1 MSLRWADPLPD
12 EGRVTGSAA
21 ALKEG
26 RALACEQV
34 QTVKPTRTD
43 RLSCYGRRVIQV
55 VALSALFG
63 LGACDKHPG
72 PMAQQLDLSS
82 LPKRYDTL
90 GVGAST
96 LNYSP
101 WYIHQWGIEGPEG
114 SGVAGG
120 GPNVWPAEADG
131 KPSGGGKE
139 TCCSDIPSVWE
150 PDLKLTV
157 RWLVDKK
164 QDGKTRG
171 DWYKAENVR
180 IPKYGKVMGGLWAVF
195 LPGDRVRIMVADG
208 QKGDAN
214 DPGIR
219 PSESDPYIA
228 HGVVDQ
234 EWNRLYRD
242 GGSTQ

>member
-1 MSLRWADPLPD
+1 MSL
-12 EGRVTGSAA
+12 
-21 ALKEG
+21 
-26 RALACEQV
+26 
-34 QTVKPTRTD
+34 
-43 RLSCYGRRVIQV
+43 
-55 VALSALFG
+55 
-63 LGACDKHPG
+63 
-72 PMAQQLDLSS
+72 QLDLSN

-101 WYIHQWGIEGPEG
+101 WYIHQWGLEGPEG
-114 SGVAGG
+114 AGVAGG
-120 GPNVWPAEADG
+120 GPNVSPVKEDG
-131 KPSGGGKE
+131 RPSGGGGDM
-139 TCCSDIPSVWE
+139 CCSDIPSVWQ
-150 PDLKLTV
+150 PDLRLTV

-180 IPKYGKVMGGLWAVF
+180 IPKYGRVMGGLWAVF

-219 PSESDPYIA
+219 PSDNDPYVA
-228 HGVVDQ
+228 QGVLDQ

-242 GGSTQ
+242 GGSAE

>member
-1 MSLRWADPLPD
+1 M
-12 EGRVTGSAA
+12 
-21 ALKEG
+21 
-26 RALACEQV
+26 
-34 QTVKPTRTD
+34 TD
-43 RLSCYGRRVIQV
+43 RLSCYGRRAIQI
-55 VALSALFG
+55 VAFAAVFG

-72 PMAQQLDLSS
+72 PIAQPLDLSN
-82 LPKRYDTL
+82 LPKHYDTL
-90 GVGAST
+90 SIGAST

-101 WYIHQWGIEGPEG
+101 WYIHQWGLESPEG
-114 SGVAGG
+114 SGVAGA
-120 GPNVWPAEADG
+120 GPNVSPVRADG
-131 KPSGGGKE
+131 KPSGGGGDM
-139 TCCSDIPSVWE
+139 CCSDIPSVWQ

-180 IPKYGKVMGGLWAVF
+180 IPKYGKIMGGLWMIF

-219 PSESDPYIA
+219 PADNDPYIA
-228 HGVVDQ
+228 QGVVDR
-234 EWNRLYRD
+234 EWNRFNRD
-242 GGSTQ
+242 GGNRQ

>member
-1 MSLRWADPLPD
+1 MTTNRLSGCGLR
-12 EGRVTGSAA
+12 VMQTV
-21 ALKEG
+21 
-26 RALACEQV
+26 ALAAV
-34 QTVKPTRTD
+34 
-43 RLSCYGRRVIQV
+43 
-55 VALSALFG
+55 FG

-72 PMAQQLDLSS
+72 PTAQSLDLSN

-101 WYIHQWGIEGPEG
+101 WYVHQWGLEGPEG

-120 GPNVWPAEADG
+120 GPNVSPVEADG

-139 TCCSDIPSVWE
+139 TCCSDIPSVWQ
-150 PDLKLTV
+150 PDLRLTV

-164 QDGKTRG
+164 QDGKTPG
-171 DWYKAENVR
+171 YWYKAENVR
-180 IPKYGKVMGGLWAVF
+180 IPKYGKVMGSLWAVF

-208 QKGDAN
+208 QKKGAN
-214 DPGIR
+214 DPDVR
-219 PSESDPYIA
+219 PPDNDPD
-228 HGVVDQ
+228 VVQGGLDQ

-242 GGSTQ
+242 GGSAE